1 MAIEKIVNLSVTD
14 NVEQTT
20 QRVTS
25 LKSELRKAQQEV
37 AQLSDKFGATSKE
50 AVEAAKRAGELKDKI
65 GDAKALTEAF
75 NPDAKFKSLSASL
88 SGVASGFA
96 AYQGALGL
104 AGTENKNLEKQLL
117 KVQSAMAL
125 AQGLQ
130 GLGEARDSFKQ
141 LKAVAIDAFNGIKG
155 AIGATGI
162 GLLVV
167 ALGALYA
174 NWDKIKESVGGV
186 SQKQKDLNLLSKTNL
201 DQENKKLEA
210 INDQDNILKLQ
221 GKSEKDILKIK
232 IAQTDEA
239 INAAAINIEN
249 IKITNKE
256 QEKAA
261 KQNYAYLRSFIDF
274 ISIPQRFLFENGAK
288 AINKLVDLI
297 NKIPG
302 VNINAKLDESFGDTA
317 ADYLTKLAFDPEKTK
332 ADGEAAVQEQSKVLT
347 KLKNDR
353 AGYQVAI
360 NDINSKGSDEA
371 SKQAEAD
378 AKALAESLRK
388 QQEDTDALKK
398 EVTDAIGTAQDK
410 NNESII
416 SAQEVEKQ
424 AVADKYFRLIELAKQ
439 FGKDSTD
446 LEIAKANEIN
456 DINLKYQQT
465 DYDNRKTQAEKDAEL
480 EKNKND
486 VIAKSKENLTNII
499 SGLESSGLAKTK
511 AGQVLSK
518 AIALTQIGI
527 DSAVAISK
535 ASTLANAEGV
545 AAQLAFP
552 TVPGAGTIARVISYA
567 STALSVAANIARAK
581 QLLSSGGGGSVGGS
595 SGGGTRGSGG
605 GGSPAPSFNI
615 VGQNPNNQLAQS
627 IANKQSQPIE
637 AFVVSGNVSNAQ
649 SLDRNR
655 ITTATFN

>member
-50 AVEAAKRAGELKDKI
+50 AVQAAKRAGELKDKI

-332 ADGEAAVQEQSKVLT
+332 ADGEAVVEEQSKALT

-410 NNESII
+410 NNESLI